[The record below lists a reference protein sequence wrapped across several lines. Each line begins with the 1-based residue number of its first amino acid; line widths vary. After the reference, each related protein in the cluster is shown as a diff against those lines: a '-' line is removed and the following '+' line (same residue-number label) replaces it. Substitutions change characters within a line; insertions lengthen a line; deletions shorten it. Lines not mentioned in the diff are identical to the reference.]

1 MCVEVKVDEGLTRCV
16 LTAMVSRWTSYW
28 VSYRTQHVYRGI
40 VSKGPASSESNL
52 AGTSEVE
59 TIIAPESVT

>member
-1 MCVEVKVDEGLTRCV
+1 MCKEDEGLTGCV
-16 LTAMVSRWTSYW
+16 LTAMVSSWTSYW

-40 VSKGPASSESNL
+40 LSKGLASSGNL

-59 TIIAPESVT
+59 TIIALESVT